1 MTKRLLI
8 VDDDR
13 FIRDVAQVTLRKA
26 AGWVSI
32 TAASGNEALETV
44 KREKAIGET
53 LDAILLD
60 ISMPGMDGFSVFEK
74 LQADPATQ
82 SIPVILLTA
91 KALPDDLQQFTEM
104 GFAGVIIKPFDPLT
118 VCRQIAEILGWSI

>member
-1 MTKRLLI
+1 MTKHLLI
-8 VDDDR
+8 VDDDS
-13 FIRDVAQVTLRKA
+13 FIRDVAQVTLRKY

-32 TAASGNEALETV
+32 TAASGTEALEKV
-44 KREKAIGET
+44 KSEKAKNEV

-60 ISMPGMDGFSVFEK
+60 ISMPVMDGFSVFEH
-74 LQADPATQ
+74 LQADPISQ

-104 GFAGVIIKPFDPLT
+104 GFAGVIMKPFNPLT
-118 VCRQIAEILGWSI
+118 ICRQITEILGW

>member
-8 VDDDR
+8 VDDDG
-13 FIRDVAQVTLRKA
+13 FIRDVAQVTLRKT

-32 TAASGNEALETV
+32 TAISGMEALEKV
-44 KREKAIGET
+44 RGEKARDAA

-60 ISMPGMDGFSVFEK
+60 ISMPGMDGFSVFEA
-74 LQADPATQ
+74 LQSDPETQ

-91 KALPDDLQQFTEM
+91 KALPEDLQQFTEM
-104 GFAGVIIKPFDPLT
+104 GFAGVLVKPFDPLT
-118 VCRQIAEILGWSI
+118 ICRQIAEILGW

>member
-8 VDDDR
+8 VDDDS
-13 FIRDVAQVTLRKA
+13 FIRDVAQVTLRKT
-26 AGWVSI
+26 AGWATI
-32 TAASGNEALETV
+32 TAASGREALETV
-44 KREKAIGET
+44 KQEQANGEA

-60 ISMPGMDGFSVFEK
+60 ISMPGMDGFSVFEQ

-82 SIPVILLTA
+82 PIPVILLTA

-104 GFAGVIIKPFDPLT
+104 GFAGVIVKPFDPLT
-118 VCRQIAEILGWSI
+118 ICRQIAEILGW